1 MKSYASIDRI
11 EGKYAVCEVEMI
23 GIEESKPTD
32 FNKETKMM
40 EFLLKENWFS
50 RILNLKTKLKEG
62 DIIVVEHDGE
72 KITKICNTDNA
83 EKQRRIEVLKA
94 IME

>member
-23 GIEESKPTD
+23 KIEESKPTD
-32 FNKETKMM
+32 FNKETRMM
-40 EFLLKENWFS
+40 DVLLKENWF
-50 RILNLKTKLKEG
+50 RKIFNLKTKLKEG

-72 KITKICNTDNA
+72 NITKICNTDNA

>member
-11 EGKYAVCEVEMI
+11 EGKFAVCEVEML
-23 GIEESKPTD
+23 GIEDSKPTD

-40 EFLLKENWFS
+40 DVLLKENWFTK
-50 RILNLKTKLKEG
+50 IWFNLGKLKEG
-62 DIIVVEHDGE
+62 DIIVVEHNGE
-72 KITKICNTDNA
+72 SVTKICNKDEA
-83 EKQRRIEVLKA
+83 EKQRRIDVLQA